1 MKGQG
6 MRLKIKKDL
15 SSLLK
20 VLMDSALR
28 IISVS
33 SVGRPE
39 AETYPERNWIA
50 IEVVGRCAEG
60 EEMALSISQ
69 SVNIRLLRHGKM
81 QANNSKQKG
90 NAVSK
95 KKCRSRK
102 NKPGNWAQYV
112 FLYNRRVRKL
122 ESRIIVLNVQATV
135 GSADDVWGYS
145 VVRRWVGGGGKGR

>member
-1 MKGQG
+1 
-6 MRLKIKKDL
+6 
-15 SSLLK
+15 
-20 VLMDSALR
+20 MDSALR

-50 IEVVGRCAEG
+50 IEGVGRCAEG

-112 FLYNRRVRKL
+112 FLYNMRVRKL

-145 VVRRWVGGGGKGR
+145 VVRRWVGVEKEDRRKRSMRGE